1 MKKVLLALLTTLLLP
16 YTAQGQGIV
25 TDSTPYGLKIGETE
39 LTTGANE
46 VAVYARLPRTFKIPT
61 PVGHYAP
68 DWAVAFHDNMG
79 VKHIFF
85 VAETK
90 GSLLS
95 MDLKGAELSKIE
107 CAKKL
112 FNELSTSK
120 VRYHEVTDYQNMLN
134 EINSLM

>member
-1 MKKVLLALLTTLLLP
+1 MLIS
-16 YTAQGQGIV
+16 QGIAASGQRLPLASRTSTV
-25 TDSTPYGLKIGETE
+25 TNARSCPSAEITRRSAIRRRR
-39 LTTGANE
+39 
-46 VAVYARLPRTFKIPT
+46 ARLPRTFKIPT

-68 DWAVAFHDNMG
+68 DWAIAFHDNMG

-90 GSLLS
+90 GSLQS
-95 MDLKGAELSKIE
+95 MDLKGAEKAKIA